1 MPGPTCAPST
11 APSPSL
17 RDSGTAIMAASR
29 KMAIWASIGAVA
41 AQGTGHV
48 PHDALEAAV
57 RQVFRLTPSGIIAML
72 DLARP
77 IYRQTAAYGHF
88 GRSDI
93 DLSWERTDQVAALK
107 SALA

>member
-1 MPGPTCAPST
+1 
-11 APSPSL
+11 
-17 RDSGTAIMAASR
+17 
-29 KMAIWASIGAVA
+29 
-41 AQGTGHV
+41 
-48 PHDALEAAV
+48 
-57 RQVFRLTPSGIIAML
+57 ML

-93 DLSWERTDQVAALK
+93 DLAWERTDQTAALK